1 MTPIESATQALAME
15 RIYTRL
21 FSRNVDTPAAPKS
34 FVSAPPVD
42 TWEPSSASQTL
53 PKVTYSP
60 SGGS

>member
-21 FSRNVDTPAAPKS
+21 FSRNVANS
-34 FVSAPPVD
+34 SAPNSFTSPDPVD
-42 TWEPSSASQTL
+42 TWEPSSARQAL

>member
-1 MTPIESATQALAME
+1 MTPIESATQAMAME

-21 FSRNVDTPAAPKS
+21 FSRNVDPPAAPKS
-34 FVSAPPVD
+34 FVSPDPVD
-42 TWEPSSASQTL
+42 TWEPSSTRQAA